1 MGNIQ
6 STFILLDIK
15 EKCHLMTLIPLTS
28 LEQGKKQ
35 VQFFFLKTSQD
46 LKIMLWW
53 PLFCFAI
60 KHKKRYQFSFM
71 Y

>member
-15 EKCHLMTLIPLTS
+15 EKCHLMTLIPLTG

-35 VQFFFLKTSQD
+35 VQFFFSKLLKTS
-46 LKIMLWW
+46 K
-53 PLFCFAI
+53 
-60 KHKKRYQFSFM
+60 
-71 Y
+71 